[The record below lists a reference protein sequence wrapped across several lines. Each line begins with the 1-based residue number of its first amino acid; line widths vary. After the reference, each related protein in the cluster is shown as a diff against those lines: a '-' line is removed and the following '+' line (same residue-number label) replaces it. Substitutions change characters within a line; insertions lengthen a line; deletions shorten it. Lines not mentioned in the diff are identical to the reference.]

1 MYSYHCYYN
10 AASYNNS
17 HNNISVFINGVVMLY
32 KVEVLMLVHKLL
44 GVVTVPSVVGVFFLL
59 KENFI
64 LWLEH
69 IQYLFLQ
76 VAYVL
81 VSRS

>member
-1 MYSYHCYYN
+1 MWHYYEALPTKQKKQAN
-10 AASYNNS
+10 KE
-17 HNNISVFINGVVMLY
+17 INHPEV
-32 KVEVLMLVHKLL
+32 KVLMLVHKQL
-44 GVVTVPSVVGVFFLL
+44 GVVTVPTVPSVFFLL

-64 LWLEH
+64 LWSEH